1 MGGASKQNWAK
12 LSIWPRLVLS
22 AVMAAAPVLPRA
34 GAQQP
39 PKPKLQILIIEG
51 EGAINNIKQRTAREP
66 IVEVRDENDK
76 PVAGAAVV
84 FTLPGTGASGSF
96 ANGSQ
101 ILMVTT
107 NEQGRAVATGLRP
120 NNLQGQ
126 FQMRVTASHQ
136 GQTASANISMQNAAL
151 GVAGPAAAAGH
162 GKLIAVLAG
171 IGAAVGVGVA
181 VGLSGGDDTPAARP
195 PIAITPGTGTVGGR

>member
-1 MGGASKQNWAK
+1 MSKHSRAK
-12 LSIWPRLVLS
+12 LLAFARIALS
-22 AVMAAAPVLPRA
+22 AVIAMAPLFPRA
-34 GAQQP
+34 RAQEP

-76 PVAGAAVV
+76 PIAGAAVV
-84 FTLPGTGASGSF
+84 FTLPSTGASGSF

-120 NNLQGQ
+120 NNFQGR
-126 FQMRVTASHQ
+126 FQVRVTASHQ
-136 GQTASANISMQNAAL
+136 GQTASANINMQNAP
-151 GVAGPAAAAGH
+151 AGAPGQAAAGGH
-162 GKLIAVLAG
+162 GKLIAILAG
-171 IGAAVGVGVA
+171 VGAAVGVGLA
-181 VGLSGGDDTPAARP
+181 VGLRGDEPPAARP
-195 PIAITPGTGTVGGR
+195 PIGITPGQGTVGGR